1 MSKEGFGFA
10 DKGAQ
15 VKKVNRFLVIGVLVF
30 SIITMGIVTGS
41 LLNGFRTPLYFG
53 SLAVIFVASNLLN
66 IIMYRKYP
74 SSHRAKYYIFVEL
87 MIVTVMVASVYDNDY
102 MRFMSIIPF
111 IGCIL
116 FFDEKFS
123 LLGAVGISVLNW
135 IIILVRIF
143 VLHQFTGSDVINKL
157 TSCLVITVMMF
168 IVFYTTL
175 VGKRFNEDSLNK
187 VKEESEKQKNMVDDI
202 FHIAEEVRK
211 GTETAMAFV
220 DELKESAEVVRHSVG
235 DISESTSQ
243 TAENIQAQTIMTQN
257 IQDNIEQTV
266 SRSEH
271 MVKVAERSNELN
283 TNNMEMVQELKK
295 QSDVLAAT
303 NVQVA
308 ESMNMLRENVGNVKN
323 ITQTIFAIS
332 SQTNLLALNASIES
346 ARAGEAGRGFAVVAE
361 QIREL
366 SEKTRKETE
375 NISAILEALTQNA
388 NQTAD
393 AVERSVEVSNRQ
405 EVMITGVAD
414 QFDEMNKNV
423 GELVSD
429 IAEIDRMIDSLSTAN
444 NQIVDN
450 IVQLS
455 ATTEE
460 VTAAAQQSTEI
471 TEKNY
476 TSSVEAQKLLHGVME
491 VSYKMDK
498 YINE

>member
-1 MSKEGFGFA
+1 M
-10 DKGAQ
+10 
-15 VKKVNRFLVIGVLVF
+15 
-30 SIITMGIVTGS
+30 
-41 LLNGFRTPLYFG
+41 
-53 SLAVIFVASNLLN
+53 
-66 IIMYRKYP
+66 
-74 SSHRAKYYIFVEL
+74 
-87 MIVTVMVASVYDNDY
+87 
-102 MRFMSIIPF
+102 
-111 IGCIL
+111 
-116 FFDEKFS
+116 
-123 LLGAVGISVLNW
+123 
-135 IIILVRIF
+135 
-143 VLHQFTGSDVINKL
+143 
-157 TSCLVITVMMF
+157 
-168 IVFYTTL
+168 
-175 VGKRFNEDSLNK
+175 
-187 VKEESEKQKNMVDDI
+187 
-202 FHIAEEVRK
+202 
-211 GTETAMAFV
+211 
-220 DELKESAEVVRHSVG
+220 
-235 DISESTSQ
+235 
-243 TAENIQAQTIMTQN
+243 
-257 IQDNIEQTV
+257 
-266 SRSEH
+266 
-271 MVKVAERSNELN
+271 
-283 TNNMEMVQELKK
+283 
-295 QSDVLAAT
+295 
-303 NVQVA
+303 
-308 ESMNMLRENVGNVKN
+308 
-323 ITQTIFAIS
+323 
-332 SQTNLLALNASIES
+332 
-346 ARAGEAGRGFAVVAE
+346 VAE